1 MKVVVFAGGDLGDF
15 IQIEKYTKDAA
26 LVICA
31 DSGVRHAFRMNI
43 IPDIIVGDMDS
54 ASVEDIKKI
63 EALGIEKYTFS
74 AEKDFTDT
82 ELALRLA
89 LKKGARQVVL
99 FGGLGSRPDHSLA
112 NIFLMVLFKKQ
123 GMDVKLVGGNW
134 EMFLIDNKKQ
144 FGGKKGDI
152 LSLIPITPEVTGIRT
167 EGLYYPL
174 IDETIS
180 MGPARG
186 ISNVFMGDSATVTIQ
201 SGLLLAIKLDGS
213 KID

>member
-1 MKVVVFAGGDLGDF
+1 MLAGFGRF

-134 EMFLIDNKKQ
+134 EMSLIDNKKQ

-152 LSLIPITPEVTGIRT
+152 LSLYR
-167 EGLYYPL
+167 
-174 IDETIS
+174 
-180 MGPARG
+180 
-186 ISNVFMGDSATVTIQ
+186 
-201 SGLLLAIKLDGS
+201 
-213 KID
+213 

>member
-1 MKVVVFAGGDLGDF
+1 
-15 IQIEKYTKDAA
+15 
-26 LVICA
+26 
-31 DSGVRHAFRMNI
+31 
-43 IPDIIVGDMDS
+43 
-54 ASVEDIKKI
+54 
-63 EALGIEKYTFS
+63 
-74 AEKDFTDT
+74 
-82 ELALRLA
+82 
-89 LKKGARQVVL
+89 
-99 FGGLGSRPDHSLA
+99 
-112 NIFLMVLFKKQ
+112 MVLFKKQ

-134 EMFLIDNKKQ
+134 EMSLIDNKKQ